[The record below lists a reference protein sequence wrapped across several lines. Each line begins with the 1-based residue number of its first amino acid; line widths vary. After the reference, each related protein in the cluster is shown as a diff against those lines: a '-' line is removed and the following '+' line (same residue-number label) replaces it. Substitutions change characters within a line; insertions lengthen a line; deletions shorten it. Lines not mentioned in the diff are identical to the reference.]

1 VVLAR
6 NLRQEIATS
15 RRNVVHP
22 VYGGDRLYP
31 QDETLI
37 HEGGRG
43 FLAYDIYT
51 EIAKDCHAYAVLQK
65 RFMAVVGREW
75 EVLPGQR
82 RGSSSTRQEKK
93 AADMLKAQ
101 LEGLSVRSEI
111 VEDRETTLTTAG
123 NFDEVCWNLLWAI
136 HYGWQPAELIWDQDG
151 SEAFVSEAI
160 AKDLRRFVMVV
171 GQRGFKLRMLDITGN
186 LVEGVP
192 LPHRKFIVHRFA
204 SVPTEDPY
212 GLGLGTRLFYP
223 TFFKRQDIKFWLQFV
238 DKFASPTAVA
248 KYPRGASDADKKEY
262 LAMLDA
268 IATDAGIAIPA
279 DVIVEFLESERASAL
294 NTYKDLAAFCD
305 GEISKAV
312 LGETGTTDQQ
322 GSGGSRARD
331 QVGDGVRI
339 EVAKA
344 DADLLSATL
353 NRSLCRWVS
362 ELNFGPDVAPPM
374 IWRKFPELAE
384 KEDLNAR
391 ATRDNTIA
399 SASGRT
405 ITEKYWVDTYGVEF
419 EPKQPAQD
427 PNAPPDLSGAFGPP
441 PGAAPDASP
450 PPNGATPDA
459 TAPPADAAALDAPPA
474 LNLEEQLCK
483 PCTVEHP
490 GDAAESSTPWTVGD
504 ASNLSEPAE
513 TPAVETTT
521 QQLTQSA
528 IAQSQQP
535 VEDWFEKVRGLLD
548 GAASLEE
555 VRDRLYELYKDL
567 PGADF
572 AEAVAQAM
580 QVAELAGRWEVL
592 NPEPVVNLSEDIADF
607 ARLKMAGNTKQRKNC
622 TKGWSCGY
630 TCLGKDKKNCKSPL
644 QGQVAKYAD
653 WLEQQAVGLS
663 TMGAKPALN
672 LDPQSFEEFISNGRQ
687 IVGEEFFA
695 ATKDA
700 IAQYKQLDARYESAR
715 DGKYYEALVDYQ
727 FSKPEYGRVINARE
741 AALTGKSQ
749 LRKDYIAA
757 KIDRAE
763 YKKQTEKFDRDL
775 KSLDVEW
782 NALRARL
789 QDEFETTQPELV
801 DIAKERARLDQIGM
815 DLRDRLLKSSTVSEA
830 EAKEL
835 AAKVKIPRA
844 SEKRDPELR
853 GEVANLIRLSNGAAA
868 ETLKEI
874 KIISGRAYSQKSNG
888 LVAVRTGAR
897 RALYHEIGHQIEDS
911 QGLFAL
917 TASRWISSRAE
928 GQVTRLSNL
937 TKGRYRSDEVAFPDK
952 FIDPYV
958 GKLYKSGSTEVIS
971 MGVET
976 FASPRAMLN
985 LASAD
990 PDHFAYTVGVLQTPR
1005 NK

>member
-1 VVLAR
+1 
-6 NLRQEIATS
+6 
-15 RRNVVHP
+15 VVHP

-101 LEGLSVRSEI
+101 LEGLSVRSEV

-186 LVEGVP
+186 LIEGVP

-223 TFFKRQDIKFWLQFV
+223 TFFKRQDIKFWLQFA

-248 KYPRGASDADKKEY
+248 KYPRGSTDADKKEY

-362 ELNFGPDVAPPM
+362 ELNLGPDVAPPM
-374 IWRKFPELAE
+374 IWRKFPELTE

-405 ITEKYWVDTYGVEF
+405 ITEKYWVDTYGVAF
-419 EPKQPAQD
+419 EPKEPAQD

-441 PGAAPDASP
+441 PGAAPDTTAP
-450 PPNGATPDA
+450 PDA
-459 TAPPADAAALDAPPA
+459 TTPPADAAALDAPPA

-490 GDAAESSTPWTVGD
+490 GDAAESSTAWTVGD
-504 ASNLSEPAE
+504 APAGDIADFARLKMAGNTKQKKNCTKGWSCGYTCLGQDKKTCKSPLQGQVAKYADWLQQQAGGASLPSQSAAAPQNSLATIPASSIPPARSPYDDPDLTQMDNPSDKDVEEYLAKKKAEFKKISDDDIKALTLRSALTAAGTDDPEEAYAYYGRKIAETWTDGIQEKQNQISALDLKIAKTKSPNQSAKFQKQKSALEKSIADDNQWIAENLSTPSQLSDRGKSYVEADEVSIKRLITQSDKTKALYAYAVIKSGAESASDVTNRIAHIEEPKQAAFESIKLAMSGESGNDAKILGLPKSGLTPAAVKAAYKKAAQAAHPDSGGSAEAFYKVNTAYQNLKKQLSFSDSDDPEIVTLNEYAQSIGVWSLEEKPSEPAE

-535 VEDWFEKVRGLLD
+535 VEDWFEKVRGLLE

-555 VRDRLYELYKDL
+555 VRDRLY
-567 PGADF
+567 
-572 AEAVAQAM
+572 
-580 QVAELAGRWEVL
+580 
-592 NPEPVVNLSEDIADF
+592 
-607 ARLKMAGNTKQRKNC
+607 
-622 TKGWSCGY
+622 
-630 TCLGKDKKNCKSPL
+630 
-644 QGQVAKYAD
+644 
-653 WLEQQAVGLS
+653 
-663 TMGAKPALN
+663 
-672 LDPQSFEEFISNGRQ
+672 
-687 IVGEEFFA
+687 
-695 ATKDA
+695 
-700 IAQYKQLDARYESAR
+700 
-715 DGKYYEALVDYQ
+715 
-727 FSKPEYGRVINARE
+727 
-741 AALTGKSQ
+741 
-749 LRKDYIAA
+749 
-757 KIDRAE
+757 
-763 YKKQTEKFDRDL
+763 
-775 KSLDVEW
+775 
-782 NALRARL
+782 
-789 QDEFETTQPELV
+789 
-801 DIAKERARLDQIGM
+801 
-815 DLRDRLLKSSTVSEA
+815 
-830 EAKEL
+830 
-835 AAKVKIPRA
+835 
-844 SEKRDPELR
+844 
-853 GEVANLIRLSNGAAA
+853 
-868 ETLKEI
+868 
-874 KIISGRAYSQKSNG
+874 
-888 LVAVRTGAR
+888 
-897 RALYHEIGHQIEDS
+897 
-911 QGLFAL
+911 
-917 TASRWISSRAE
+917 
-928 GQVTRLSNL
+928 
-937 TKGRYRSDEVAFPDK
+937 
-952 FIDPYV
+952 
-958 GKLYKSGSTEVIS
+958 
-971 MGVET
+971 
-976 FASPRAMLN
+976 
-985 LASAD
+985 
-990 PDHFAYTVGVLQTPR
+990 
-1005 NK
+1005 

>member
-1 VVLAR
+1 
-6 NLRQEIATS
+6 
-15 RRNVVHP
+15 
-22 VYGGDRLYP
+22 
-31 QDETLI
+31 
-37 HEGGRG
+37 
-43 FLAYDIYT
+43 
-51 EIAKDCHAYAVLQK
+51 
-65 RFMAVVGREW
+65 
-75 EVLPGQR
+75 
-82 RGSSSTRQEKK
+82 
-93 AADMLKAQ
+93 
-101 LEGLSVRSEI
+101 
-111 VEDRETTLTTAG
+111 
-123 NFDEVCWNLLWAI
+123 
-136 HYGWQPAELIWDQDG
+136 
-151 SEAFVSEAI
+151 
-160 AKDLRRFVMVV
+160 
-171 GQRGFKLRMLDITGN
+171 
-186 LVEGVP
+186 
-192 LPHRKFIVHRFA
+192 
-204 SVPTEDPY
+204 
-212 GLGLGTRLFYP
+212 
-223 TFFKRQDIKFWLQFV
+223 
-238 DKFASPTAVA
+238 
-248 KYPRGASDADKKEY
+248 
-262 LAMLDA
+262 
-268 IATDAGIAIPA
+268 
-279 DVIVEFLESERASAL
+279 
-294 NTYKDLAAFCD
+294 
-305 GEISKAV
+305 
-312 LGETGTTDQQ
+312 
-322 GSGGSRARD
+322 
-331 QVGDGVRI
+331 
-339 EVAKA
+339 
-344 DADLLSATL
+344 
-353 NRSLCRWVS
+353 
-362 ELNFGPDVAPPM
+362 M

-419 EPKQPAQD
+419 EPKEPVQD

-441 PGAAPDASP
+441 PGAVPDAAP
-450 PPNGATPDA
+450 PPDGATPDA
-459 TAPPADAAALDAPPA
+459 TAPPADAAALDAPPALSLAESSTAWTVGNVPAGDIADFARLKMAGNTKQKKNCKKGWSCGYTCLGKDKKNCKSPLQGQVATYADWLQQQISVASVPLIADSFSSALPLLTGSDKQIQWASDIRDDFTSEKTDSNGFDVGPKTWIERIRGNGPESLNEALLANTAYEKALKIQDAKFWIDNRNFLLMPQFKTWYRTSDLIDLSDEILASDQSGFVPRKIRKLRADGTIPPA

-490 GDAAESSTPWTVGD
+490 GDAAESSTPWTVD
-504 ASNLSEPAE
+504 SVSNLSEPAE

-555 VRDRLYELYKDL
+555 VRDRLYDLYKDL

-727 FSKPEYGRVINARE
+727 FATPEYGQNLDDRE
-741 AALTGKSQ
+741 AALSAQGR
-749 LRKDYIAA
+749 LN
-757 KIDRAE
+757 RALALKEIGPDE
-763 YKKQTEKFDRDL
+763 YKKQYQKLNAQL
-775 KSLDVEW
+775 KTLDVER
-782 NALRARL
+782 NALRERL

-801 DIAKERARLDQIGM
+801 DIAKERARLDQIGI
-815 DLRDRLLKSSTVSEA
+815 DFRDRLLKASTVSEA

-835 AAKVKIPRA
+835 AAKIKIPRA
-844 SEKRDPELR
+844 SERRDPKLR
-853 GEVANLIRLSNGAAA
+853 GEVATLIRLSNGAAA
-868 ETLKEI
+868 KTLKEI

-911 QGLFAL
+911 QDLFGK
-917 TASRWISSRAE
+917 TAQSWILSRAE
-928 GQVTRLSNL
+928 GSARPLILMTN
-937 TKGRYRSDEVAFPDK
+937 GNYRSDEVALPDK

-958 GKLYKSGSTEVIS
+958 GKVYKRGGTEVVS
-971 MGVET
+971 MGVEN
-976 FASPRAMLN
+976 FFNPRAMLT
-985 LASAD
+985 LASTD

-1005 NK
+1005 SQ